1 MNLVVGAVGFCPPPA
16 ARPRSMLSCPRRTPT
31 RLRSPW
37 PPAHGRPARKKVSD
51 RALRVA
57 SLPTGWL
64 RRSGSS
70 CAETRRSHED
80 VQWEQGAHQ
89 QVWYIYHLAD
99 AQIYRYAAQRVGLLT
114 VEPSR
119 LEVLDHVEQGILGRE
134 AQILTLVGAVFVHP
148 DAGSGE
154 EPARGGQLR
163 GGEVVVAEILQVLDA
178 APLCFAL
185 PDPEAQMHAS
195 PHLYRCPAGLAV
207 ALRVMDIAG

>member
-80 VQWEQGAHQ
+80 VQGKQRAHQ
-89 QVWYIYHLAD
+89 QVGHVHRLAD
-99 AQIYRYAAQRVGLLT
+99 AQVDRHAAQRVGLLAGET
-114 VEPSR
+114 PGF
-119 LEVLDHVEQGILGRE
+119 EVIYHVEQRVLGGE
-134 AQILTLVGAVFVHP
+134 AQILALVGAVLAHA
-148 DAGSGE
+148 DAGGGE
-154 EPARGGQLR
+154 EAARGGHLR
-163 GGEVVVAEILQVLDA
+163 TGEVVVPVELQVPY
-178 APLCFAL
+178 APPRRLPL
-185 PDPEAQMHAS
+185 PDPEPQVHTR
-195 PHLYRCPAGLAV
+195 PHLYRGP
-207 ALRVMDIAG
+207 